1 MKLDIPGVES
11 ARSGLMRLAANPAGR
26 PRSGMCPALVRELYA
41 EIREAR
47 IAGRQWRDIVDLL
60 KKECG
65 VQFTTGA
72 VSRCFR
78 IVDKEWEQRT
88 GVPALPCTGNNP
100 RGCKG
105 KLKEERTE

>member
-1 MKLDIPGVES
+1 MKFS
-11 ARSGLMRLAANPAGR
+11 
-26 PRSGMCPALVRELYA
+26 
-41 EIREAR
+41 
-47 IAGRQWRDIVDLL
+47 
-60 KKECG
+60 
-65 VQFTTGA
+65 TGA

-105 KLKEERTE
+105 KLKEGGTE